1 MRVVAISGS
10 VRGGS
15 TNTAALDTAVVVA
28 PPGVVVVRYEG
39 LATLPHFNPDHDRD
53 PLAPEVTDLREQ
65 LGLAD
70 ALLLSTPEYAGA
82 LPGSF
87 KNLLDWTVGG
97 GEMDRMPVGWVNVSA
112 APSAAAH
119 AYASLAVVLGYASA
133 AVVEQACVSL
143 PVTRDMI
150 GGDGLIADAGVRDG
164 LRRALEALARHVLAE
179 Q

>member
-1 MRVVAISGS
+1 MRVLAISGS
-10 VRGGS
+10 VRSGS
-15 TNTAALDTAVVVA
+15 TNSAALDTAAAVA

-53 PLAPEVTDLREQ
+53 PLPPEVADLREQ

-97 GEMDRMPVGWVNVSA
+97 GEMDRLPVGWVNVSA
-112 APSAAAH
+112 APSGAAH
-119 AYASLAVVLGYASA
+119 AYASLAVVVGYASA
-133 AVVEQACVSL
+133 LLVADACVAL
-143 PVTRDMI
+143 PVTRDMV

-164 LRRALEALARHVLAE
+164 LRDALEALARHVPAE